1 MKIPPLK
8 EMEPLPPVPELPA
21 CSHIDATV
29 DAADEICELSS
40 DSDVD
45 DADVMQEGASLASG
59 EAGSFL
65 DMDLPKVFNQNC
77 ICFMIRD
84 DMHNF
89 CFIKSAAQFMELI
102 EFRFGIAA
110 VSGRLLLLLNGA

>member
-8 EMEPLPPVPELPA
+8 EMEPLPPVPQLPA
-21 CSHIDATV
+21 CSHIDARA

-45 DADVMQEGASLASG
+45 DGEGEGAEGASLASA

-65 DMDLPKVFNQNC
+65 DIDLPKVC
-77 ICFMIRD
+77 RKD
-84 DMHNF
+84 
-89 CFIKSAAQFMELI
+89 
-102 EFRFGIAA
+102 GI
-110 VSGRLLLLLNGA
+110 

>member
-21 CSHIDATV
+21 CSHIDARA

-45 DADVMQEGASLASG
+45 DGDVLPEGASLTSA

-65 DMDLPKVFNQNC
+65 DMDLPKVCSKNY
-77 ICFMIRD
+77 I
-84 DMHNF
+84 
-89 CFIKSAAQFMELI
+89 ELCLQV
-102 EFRFGIAA
+102 G
-110 VSGRLLLLLNGA
+110 GRGCSQYRGYSSRSSSKKLKLYF

>member
-21 CSHIDATV
+21 CSHIEAVADV
-29 DAADEICELSS
+29 VDEICELSS

-45 DADVMQEGASLASG
+45 DGDVMQEGASLASA

-65 DMDLPKVFNQNC
+65 DIDLPKVRIGNTLC
-77 ICFMIRD
+77 
-84 DMHNF
+84 
-89 CFIKSAAQFMELI
+89 
-102 EFRFGIAA
+102 
-110 VSGRLLLLLNGA
+110 

>member
-21 CSHIDATV
+21 CSHIEAR
-29 DAADEICELSS
+29 ADGPDDICELSS

-45 DADVMQEGASLASG
+45 DGEDGLPEGASLASA

-65 DMDLPKVFNQNC
+65 DMDLPKVCSRDGIQVLDSVC
-77 ICFMIRD
+77 KLVTQSVLCFA
-84 DMHNF
+84 
-89 CFIKSAAQFMELI
+89 C
-102 EFRFGIAA
+102 
-110 VSGRLLLLLNGA
+110 